1 MTDTIVDQALVSELK
16 DVMGE
21 GFSALVDSFRA
32 DAEKRLGA
40 LEQHLADADPE
51 ALRQQAHS
59 FKGSSGNVG
68 AVQVA
73 DLCLSLEKQADGGD
87 LQQAPATI
95 RELRDA
101 VQRYLSQVG

>member
-68 AVQVA
+68 A

>member
-1 MTDTIVDQALVSELK
+1 MSDEIVDQALVAELK

-32 DAEKRLGA
+32 DADKRLDA
-40 LEQHLADADPE
+40 LEQHLADGDAG

-68 AVQVA
+68 AAQVA
-73 DLCLSLEKQADGGD
+73 TCCLELEKQADAGN
-87 LQQAPATI
+87 LQDIPATLDQ
-95 RELRDA
+95 LRGA
-101 VQRYLSQVG
+101 LQSYLAEVG